1 MNYQNFIEIDNK
13 KKSLFILYSSL
24 FIIFFGLTISS
35 IYLLKNSDNNKL
47 KPNSTNDYKLL
58 EGDFIDDLK
67 SKYKGILQYSG
78 QFSPLDFENV
88 TFQHP
93 ESLIPIQNLSISI
106 ELECDEIIHI
116 KITDKENKRWES
128 PYSISDSYQKKVK
141 ECNNTKSLS
150 DVGFNINSVLNEKLY
165 FYLTLEND
173 TILTSE
179 NSRFIFSDY
188 FILFGQY
195 LTSNFIAG
203 FGERYHDFKLGDG
216 IYTSWPNDTSGIHL
230 DEGNGGHNLM
240 GLHPIGLH
248 KTKSNKFLGILFNN
262 INAQDTYIN
271 SITEDNVLL
280 EHRTIGG
287 VIDYYLY
294 YNDNPDKVLIKLH
307 DIIGQPIMPPFWSLG
322 FHQCRYGYL
331 NTKEIK
337 DVYKQYNEKD
347 FPIDTFWADIDML
360 QDKRIFVLDT
370 KNFMDLPLLVNEMHD
385 NHFRFVPIVDLGFKK
400 DENDEYYVMGHENKT
415 FLISNYTDDELISYV
430 WPGEA
435 VFPDFFNEDMQ
446 YLWNYAMQ
454 KFYQSIE
461 YDGIW
466 IDMNEPAQLIT
477 INDTRAEILP
487 EGYDYDPEKNKY
499 EYIPYIPG
507 YREKEHI
514 DIRSHSLSENAKSI
528 KTKEDPLYTSYNFK
542 PLMALMM
549 AENTKWGLEELN
561 KRPFILSRSTTLGS
575 GRYTFHWLGDNFSRF
590 RDMRNGITG
599 IFNFNLFGIPMTGDD
614 ICGFKYNS
622 WDNLCAR
629 WMALGAFFPFSRNHK
644 DNESR
649 NQEPFAFGI
658 NSNTYKISKMALY
671 LRYSLLRYYYS
682 NLFLVSLGEKGSFF
696 KPVFFNYYDDLNTY
710 ENIDTTIMIGDSLI
724 LFPVLKNETDD
735 FNAYFPNDDWNYM
748 NGTKFLSKNLSKN
761 EGTNVSL
768 SGAYDIIHLYIKG
781 GSIIP
786 FQDMNKKY
794 AKNSYYLRK
803 NPLEIIINPESKFHT
818 ANGTFIFDNDELYDL
833 EKEDYNRFDLSF
845 DKNILTVKQ
854 NKKMS
859 SKYKYYDDYIS
870 FVKIYNIDYLLKE
883 NYDILTVYSNQG
895 NIYNLIID
903 YLDNNVIIC
912 DLRKIKLKLRDINN
926 MKLEK
931 NNFHK
936 N

>member
-24 FIIFFGLTISS
+24 FIIFFALTISS
-35 IYLLKNSDNNKL
+35 IYLLKNSNNNKL

-78 QFSPLDFENV
+78 QFSPSDFENV

-165 FYLTLEND
+165 YNLTLEND

-658 NSNTYKISKMALY
+658 NSNTYKLSKMALY

-724 LFPVLKNETDD
+724 LFPVLKDETDD

-936 N
+936 

>member
-35 IYLLKNSDNNKL
+35 IYLLKNSNNNKL
-47 KPNSTNDYKLL
+47 KPNSTNDYILL

-67 SKYKGILQYSG
+67 SKYRGILQYTG
-78 QFSPLDFENV
+78 QFSPSDFENV

-165 FYLTLEND
+165 YNLTLEND

-724 LFPVLKNETDD
+724 LFPVLKDETDD

-936 N
+936 

>member
-24 FIIFFGLTISS
+24 FIIFFALTISS
-35 IYLLKNSDNNKL
+35 IYLLKNSNNNKL

-165 FYLTLEND
+165 YNLTLEND

-203 FGERYHDFKLGDG
+203 FGERYHDFKLEDG

-658 NSNTYKISKMALY
+658 NSNTYKLSKMALY

-724 LFPVLKNETDD
+724 LFPVLKDETDD

-936 N
+936 

>member
-35 IYLLKNSDNNKL
+35 IYLLKNSNNNKL
-47 KPNSTNDYKLL
+47 KPNSTNDYILL
-58 EGDFIDDLK
+58 EGEFIDDLK
-67 SKYKGILQYSG
+67 SKYKGILQYTG

-128 PYSISDSYQKKVK
+128 PYSISESYQKKLK

-150 DVGFNINSVLNEKLY
+150 EIGFYINSVLNEKLY
-165 FYLTLEND
+165 YYLTLEND

-248 KTKSNKFLGILFNN
+248 KTKNNKFLGILFNN

-271 SITEDNVLL
+271 SISEENVLL

-337 DVYKQYNEKD
+337 DIYKQYNEKD

-561 KRPFILSRSTTLGS
+561 KRSFILSRSTTLGS
-575 GRYTFHWLGDNFSRF
+575 GRYTFHWLGDNNSRF

-658 NSNTYKISKMALY
+658 NSNTYKLSKMALY

-803 NPLEIIINPESKFHT
+803 NPLEIIINPESEFHT

-845 DKNILTVKQ
+845 DKNILTIKQ